1 MSDVLFESTKWKNMP
16 ENKWHI
22 DDKDRVSNQ
31 EWDYLFTNSSDLCFQ
46 NPDFKQAVIDFNV
59 FVQNEYSKYWGAG
72 SMRPLFRGQAD
83 KQWAPLPGV
92 LREDFVQS
100 VYASRSVYK
109 IEQTGIT
116 HELLALERHL
126 HQLFRKEGYSLT
138 NGETEGSKWY
148 ILAQHHGLQTRL
160 LDWTNS
166 PLVALWM
173 AVEHSADDKDG
184 CIFAMNYRPKPD
196 YISIESYW
204 TSDKREKLMRF
215 LTNEIELDKKE
226 QEEMFNHEM
235 ILHIHPNKFA
245 SRLVQQ
251 HSHFT
256 LHTPAPLDSALPC
269 NIGVDDVYGTEK
281 FIIKSELKPIYRTYL
296 LQMGIQRW
304 TLWPDLDNLARG
316 IKEANTV
323 SRKS

>member
-1 MSDVLFESTKWKNMP
+1 MP
-16 ENKWHI
+16 DNKWQI
-22 DDKDRVSNQ
+22 DGKGNVKNP

-46 NPDFKQAVIDFNV
+46 NPAFKQAVDDFND
-59 FVQNEYSKYWGAG
+59 FVQKEYSNYWGSG

-100 VYASRSVYK
+100 VYASRSVCK

-116 HELLALERHL
+116 HELLALERHI

-184 CIFAMNYRPKPD
+184 CIFAMNHKPKPN
-196 YISIESYW
+196 YASAEKYW
-204 TSDKREKLMRF
+204 TSDKQEKLMCF
-215 LTNEIELDKKE
+215 LTKEIELGEEE

-235 ILHIHPNKFA
+235 ILYIHPNKFA